1 MTISTKRL
9 LDYTEIVKELDFL
22 LNKKERIKERI
33 SLLKSPNYAD
43 TKVTTGGKK
52 NISEE
57 ENYVIK
63 LEKINKKIDEYK
75 AWLLPEHNRIKQE
88 IGMIKKWQYRKLLVY
103 RYLEKWKWS
112 EIIQEFF
119 EFEDDFDEEK
129 DFKYKEK
136 MMYWHRQA
144 LKELTGK
151 DTKLL
156 RY

>member
-156 RY
+156 R

>member
-119 EFEDDFDEEK
+119 EFEDDFDEQK

>member
-119 EFEDDFDEEK
+119 EFEDDFDEQK

-156 RY
+156 R